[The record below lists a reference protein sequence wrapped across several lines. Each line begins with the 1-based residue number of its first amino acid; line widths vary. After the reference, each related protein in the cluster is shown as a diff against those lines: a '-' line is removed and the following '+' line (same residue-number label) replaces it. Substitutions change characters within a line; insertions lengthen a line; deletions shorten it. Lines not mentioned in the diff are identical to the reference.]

1 MGVYITKIDKFGE
14 KEKAE
19 KKDRKAEYKDI
30 EKREKEYYKYYRQE
44 TNLQIINNKEIDR
57 YPDRGIF
64 VDISNLD
71 IFLRKPKNQKI
82 GNA

>member
-1 MGVYITKIDKFGE
+1 MGVYITKINKIGE
-14 KEKAE
+14 KEE
-19 KKDRKAEYKDI
+19 KSDKKPDYKDI
-30 EKREKEYYKYYRQE
+30 EKKEQEYYWKYHKEE

-57 YPDRGIF
+57 HPDPGIF

-71 IFLRKPKNQKI
+71 SFLRRPEKQRI

>member
-1 MGVYITKIDKFGE
+1 MGVYITKINKIGE
-14 KEKAE
+14 KEE
-19 KKDRKAEYKDI
+19 KSDKKLDYKDI
-30 EKREKEYYKYYRQE
+30 EKKEQEYYWKYHKEE

-57 YPDRGIF
+57 HPDPGIF

-71 IFLRKPKNQKI
+71 SFLRRPEKQRI

>member
-1 MGVYITKIDKFGE
+1 MGVYITKINKIGE
-14 KEKAE
+14 KEE
-19 KKDRKAEYKDI
+19 KSDKKLDYKDI
-30 EKREKEYYKYYRQE
+30 EKKEQEYYWKYHKEE

-57 YPDRGIF
+57 RPDPGIF

-71 IFLRKPKNQKI
+71 SFLRRPEKQRI